1 LGVASYFEE
10 ATMPPYVPNADLH
23 RRYGVVR
30 ETITKWKSNPKLNFP
45 KPAAI
50 INGREFFDELELD
63 EWDQR
68 GLNDPEAV

>member
-1 LGVASYFEE
+1 
-10 ATMPPYVPNADLH
+10 MPPYVPNADLH

-30 ETITKWKSNPKLNFP
+30 ETITKWKNNPKLNFP

-50 INGREFFDELELD
+50 INGREFFDEPELD

-68 GLNDPEAV
+68 GLNNPEAA